1 MGLVRVTAALAFVIA
16 VTLAGPAASQ
26 GGQEDTTRPR
36 VYIEGLRTC
45 ILSHTCFLFVE
56 SNEDAELVGTGR
68 AVIARS
74 GRSFRF
80 KRIERRV
87 KAKEE
92 YELSFALRRRAR
104 RVLRRALL
112 RDRRVIARERV
123 EVTDESGNT
132 RVRRRSV
139 PIVLE

>member
-1 MGLVRVTAALAFVIA
+1 MRLALVTAGLILALAG
-16 VTLAGPAASQ
+16 TAASQ
-26 GGQEDTTRPR
+26 DDTTPPR
-36 VYIEGLRTC
+36 LYIEGLRTC

-112 RDRRVIARERV
+112 RGRRVIARERV